1 MHGASQDGKQPLHYA
16 VAKGVPLDVTE
27 LLLEANPKAATSK
40 DKARS
45 SAHTAP
51 PTAAAP
57 FAPSCFSPVSS
68 RNPPRNTAVLRHA
81 PRTQGGKL
89 PLHYAAAK
97 GAPLDV
103 MKLLLDANLEATTSR
118 DEVCR

>member
-1 MHGASQDGKQPLHYA
+1 M
-16 VAKGVPLDVTE
+16 
-27 LLLEANPKAATSK
+27 
-40 DKARS
+40 
-45 SAHTAP
+45 
-51 PTAAAP
+51 
-57 FAPSCFSPVSS
+57 
-68 RNPPRNTAVLRHA
+68 LRLA
-81 PRTQGGKL
+81 PRHTQEEKL